1 MSSDGPARRRGRSDS
16 WPGDDGFVLRPIGLV
31 GGRAAGAARAA
42 GALPLAGGP
51 LAFLAVEIAWR
62 TETGVR
68 RRVAS
73 IATLRRRIAGRGE
86 GALAAL
92 LAKLDRLARPR
103 AAFAGLPLGRPLLMG
118 VVNVTPDS
126 FSDGRSLATVEE
138 AVRYGISLA
147 DQGADILDV
156 GGESTRPGAGPVSA
170 PEQIRRTRE
179 VVAALAQ
186 RGLTVSIDTREP
198 AVMAAALG
206 AGARIVN
213 DVGALI
219 APGATESVRRANA
232 SAVIVHMH
240 GTPATM
246 QEAPAYEDAALD
258 VLDRL
263 TELTAR
269 CVAAGLSEE
278 RLAVDPGIGFGK
290 TGRHNAELLDRL
302 ALLHGIGPAVL
313 VGASRKGWVGA
324 LEAFPP
330 QERLGGSL
338 AAGLAAL
345 DRGAQ
350 ILRVHDVAETAR
362 ARIGWL
368 ALNAG
373 EGGGSGGD

>member
-1 MSSDGPARRRGRSDS
+1 
-16 WPGDDGFVLRPIGLV
+16 VLRPIGLV

-62 TETGVR
+62 TEVGVR

-73 IATLRRRIAGRGE
+73 FATLRRRIAGRGE

-92 LAKLDRLARPR
+92 QAKLDRLARPR
-103 AAFAGLPLGRPLLMG
+103 APFAGLPLGRPLLMG

-138 AVRYGISLA
+138 AVRYGISLV

-156 GGESTRPGAGPVSA
+156 GGESTRPGAAPVSA

-240 GTPATM
+240 GSPATM

-258 VLDRL
+258 VHDRL

-373 EGGGSGGD
+373 EG